1 MTNYVLK
8 IDKAKL
14 YTDYPEIIRIFIDLN
29 VITDIEFEALKYLV
43 ENKKEIF
50 LPNVKELSKEKK
62 EYLEQHEH
70 FIRLG
75 FDPVS

>member
-62 EYLEQHEH
+62 EYLEKHNH
-70 FIRLG
+70 YIRLG
-75 FDPVS
+75 V